1 MNAYSDDLRERL
13 VQAIEGG
20 AYTQAE
26 AAEVFAV
33 SLSFIEKLLSRWR
46 KTGALSAT
54 HQRRG
59 PPRALEP
66 YGNWIRAAVRQQP
79 DATLAELCERLVK
92 AKRVQVHPS
101 QMWRALQILKLPL
114 KKSRFTLANGT
125 RRA

>member
-1 MNAYSDDLRERL
+1 MNAYSDDLRERI
-13 VQAIEGG
+13 VKAIEGG

-26 AAEVFAV
+26 AAEVFEV

-59 PPRALEP
+59 PPRVLEP
-66 YGNWIRAAVRQQP
+66 HGHWIRAAVRQQP
-79 DATLAELCERLVK
+79 DATRAELCERLAK
-92 AKRVQVHPS
+92 AKRVPVHPS

-114 KKSRFTLANGT
+114 KKSRFTIANGT